1 VLFRVARGLTV
12 RPTEDGASA
21 VVIAA
26 GEVVQ
31 LAPQFDTGASAHVIW
46 KKRHFAVDRGL
57 FLQRSS
63 PIGPAPD

>member
-1 VLFRVARGLTV
+1 
-12 RPTEDGASA
+12 

-26 GEVVQ
+26 GEVVR

-57 FLQRSS
+57 FLQRST